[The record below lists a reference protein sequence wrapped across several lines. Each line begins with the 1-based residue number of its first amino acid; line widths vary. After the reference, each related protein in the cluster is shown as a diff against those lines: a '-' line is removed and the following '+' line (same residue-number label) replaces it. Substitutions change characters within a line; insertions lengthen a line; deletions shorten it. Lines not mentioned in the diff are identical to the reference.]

1 MATLTGRVRPQFT
14 APVPAT
20 ASQPFADAAM
30 DIDDHDQVPTYNAG
44 VEVDVHQNNNTAAAA
59 LLLLLLHYCCCCTSP
74 KEESTS
80 QMQDAWKGICNCNL
94 EAISQNADDTWIEK
108 PRWDLY

>member
-1 MATLTGRVRPQFT
+1 MSRRCLHSSQWQWMATLTGRVRPQFT

-59 LLLLLLHYCCCCTSP
+59 ALLLLLHLAEGRIDVT
-74 KEESTS
+74 
-80 QMQDAWKGICNCNL
+80 DAGRVERNL
-94 EAISQNADDTWIEK
+94 QLQLGSHFTKRRRHMD
-108 PRWDLY
+108 